1 MSKNKAFDS
10 RNYHGV
16 GYMPTKALHT
26 IGLATIAA
34 ALTML
39 LLMPGQVVGQVFED
53 SAQDESASGGENAPF
68 VHGLTI
74 GAGIN
79 TYQGDLSRN
88 PNNNILKYVSAANPS
103 VFVKADRRFGQFQQF
118 GLNAEL
124 QYNRIS
130 GSTTSGGN
138 EPLEF
143 SNNLLGLDITADYD
157 LPYVRQGL
165 FRVFLGGGPL
175 FMIAPSYSS
184 NFPES
189 DERFDPLGTRVT
201 ASFVAG
207 VSFFDT
213 FRIGVRIPTSDFLD
227 GHTGIDGVKRPD
239 YVGFV
244 GVTHRFNFR

>member
-1 MSKNKAFDS
+1 
-10 RNYHGV
+10 
-16 GYMPTKALHT
+16 MPTKTLHT
-26 IGLATIAA
+26 TALATITA
-34 ALTML
+34 ALAVL
-39 LLMPGQVVGQVFED
+39 LLMPTHAMGQGFDDPLEEVGNG
-53 SAQDESASGGENAPF
+53 QDGSNGGDTPF

-88 PNNNILKYVSAANPS
+88 PNNNILKYVSAANPA
-103 VFVKADRRFGQFQQF
+103 VFVRADRRFGTFQQF

-130 GSTTSGGN
+130 GSTTSGGDS
-138 EPLEF
+138 PLEF
-143 SNNLLGLDITADYD
+143 SNNLLALDFTADYD
-157 LPYVRQGL
+157 VPYVRQGL

-175 FMIAPSYSS
+175 FMISPSYSS
-184 NFPES
+184 NFPEES
-189 DERFDPLGTRVT
+189 EKFDPLGSRVT

-213 FRIGVRIPTSDFLD
+213 FRIGVRVPTSDFLD